1 MKTYKGYLIDL
12 DGTMY
17 NGTEKIE
24 EACEFVR
31 TLKDR
36 GVPYLFVTNNSSRTP
51 KQVADKLVSFDIPAT
66 EEQVF
71 TTSMATAQ
79 HIAQQKKDAS
89 VYVIGEEGI
98 RQAIEENGLTFGGEN
113 ADFVVVGI
121 DRSIT
126 YEKFAVGCLAIR
138 NGAALFPL
146 TEILRFRLREGSCRE
161 TAH

>member
-51 KQVADKLVSFDIPAT
+51 KQVADKLVSF
-66 EEQVF
+66 
-71 TTSMATAQ
+71 SL
-79 HIAQQKKDAS
+79 
-89 VYVIGEEGI
+89 
-98 RQAIEENGLTFGGEN
+98 R
-113 ADFVVVGI
+113 
-121 DRSIT
+121 R
-126 YEKFAVGCLAIR
+126 
-138 NGAALFPL
+138 PL
-146 TEILRFRLREGSCRE
+146 HQGSKQPSHRLSGRCIRLR
-161 TAH
+161 

>member
-98 RQAIEENGLTFGGEN
+98 RQAIEENGTDIWRRKRGLCRCWHRPFH
-113 ADFVVVGI
+113 
-121 DRSIT
+121 
-126 YEKFAVGCLAIR
+126 YIR
-138 NGAALFPL
+138 KICCRLPGNQKWRPL
-146 TEILRFRLREGSCRE
+146 YF
-161 TAH
+161 H